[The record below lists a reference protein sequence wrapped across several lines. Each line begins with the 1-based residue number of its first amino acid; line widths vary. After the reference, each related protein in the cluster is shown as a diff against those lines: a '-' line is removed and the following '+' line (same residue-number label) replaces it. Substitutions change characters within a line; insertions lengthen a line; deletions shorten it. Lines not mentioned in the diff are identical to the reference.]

1 MAHPPIKLKQSASS
15 SAAQTLTSSS
25 SAQDAR
31 LLVRETLRISAN
43 LADSAAQ
50 PLSSSSP
57 LSAALVDSSEFV
69 NSSLRLICS
78 EEIDGRRWSYVA
90 EKDASGRF
98 KKGSSIR
105 ALSSHNPHTPPIEVQ
120 FYKFSFF
127 NMFICIFFAQFG
139 IRIFLYFSI
148 FCCLWHLELTS
159 AYKLYIINLKP
170 TNFHCW
176 EQPDQLFEFINTH
189 WLLNLQLWLNII
201 SHAFYWCKVNEATLG
216 ITLHLLSAS
225 KQKICSVMLN
235 NGVELEVEDLVIIL
249 LNCWCRRWC
258 HLWDLMYFRKVS
270 PIALLLHT
278 SRIWHGELWR

>member
-1 MAHPPIKLKQSASS
+1 MAHPPIKLKQSA
-15 SAAQTLTSSS
+15 AQTLTTSSS

-105 ALSSHNPHTPPIEVQ
+105 ALSSYNPQTPPIEVQ
-120 FYKFSFF
+120 FYKFSFLLCSF
-127 NMFICIFFAQFG
+127 V
-139 IRIFLYFSI
+139 
-148 FCCLWHLELTS
+148 
-159 AYKLYIINLKP
+159 YI
-170 TNFHCW
+170 
-176 EQPDQLFEFINTH
+176 
-189 WLLNLQLWLNII
+189 LLNLVLVVFVY
-201 SHAFYWCKVNEATLG
+201 FYIFQSFAVYGT
-216 ITLHLLSAS
+216 
-225 KQKICSVMLN
+225 
-235 NGVELEVEDLVIIL
+235 
-249 LNCWCRRWC
+249 
-258 HLWDLMYFRKVS
+258 
-270 PIALLLHT
+270 
-278 SRIWHGELWR
+278 

>member
-1 MAHPPIKLKQSASS
+1 MAHPPIKLKQSAS
-15 SAAQTLTSSS
+15 QTLTTSS

-43 LADSAAQ
+43 LADLAAQ
-50 PLSSSSP
+50 PLSSSSPP

-105 ALSSHNPHTPPIEVQ
+105 ALSSHNPQTPPIEVQ

-127 NMFICIFFAQFG
+127 DMFVCIFFAQFG

-159 AYKLYIINLKP
+159 AYKLS
-170 TNFHCW
+170 
-176 EQPDQLFEFINTH
+176 
-189 WLLNLQLWLNII
+189 LL
-201 SHAFYWCKVNEATLG
+201 
-216 ITLHLLSAS
+216 ITA
-225 KQKICSVMLN
+225 
-235 NGVELEVEDLVIIL
+235 
-249 LNCWCRRWC
+249 
-258 HLWDLMYFRKVS
+258 
-270 PIALLLHT
+270 
-278 SRIWHGELWR
+278 